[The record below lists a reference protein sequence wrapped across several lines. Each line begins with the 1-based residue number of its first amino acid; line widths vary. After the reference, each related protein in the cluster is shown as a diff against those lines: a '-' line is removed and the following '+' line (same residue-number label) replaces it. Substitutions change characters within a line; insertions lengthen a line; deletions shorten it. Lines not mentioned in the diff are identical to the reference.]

1 MADLKKEIDK
11 MVGVKKVYTKR
22 FVIHDVNKLEKIA
35 EEIGSDVNKL
45 MDLSFKK
52 LIKEYEDGKA
62 AIK

>member
-1 MADLKKEIDK
+1 